1 MLSAHVIHRSVEIQS
16 ALANTMAVGTDR
28 CARMPSGRGPWHS
41 QASQAAYPHGLSGLK
56 AAPAKQAPAFTSAF
70 GE

>member
-1 MLSAHVIHRSVEIQS
+1 MLSAHDIFRSVEIQA

-28 CARMPSGRGPWHS
+28 CAGMPSGRGPWHS
-41 QASQAAYPHGLSGLK
+41 QAQAAYR
-56 AAPAKQAPAFTSAF
+56 AAAKQAPAFTPAH